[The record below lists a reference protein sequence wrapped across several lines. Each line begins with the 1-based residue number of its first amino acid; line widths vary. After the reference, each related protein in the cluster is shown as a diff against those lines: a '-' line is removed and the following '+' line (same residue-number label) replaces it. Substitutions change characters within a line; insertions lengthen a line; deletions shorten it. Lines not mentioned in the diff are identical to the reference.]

1 MRKNLLKSLFFAIMI
16 ALMIIGNIMVFRSEY
31 PMSVFV
37 TLIACLVVLILF
49 PYEKFFNNK

>member
-31 PMSVFV
+31 PMSVFAA
-37 TLIACLVVLILF
+37 LITCLVVLILF